1 MTARRRVKAILVL
14 TAVAAFALAAG
25 CGGNSSSDDDSSGD
39 GGSGGGGGAP
49 TATRTPR
56 VTVTNASVTFE
67 ASAGSP
73 ATGTATLVQDGGNVQ
88 ITVSMTGLPEGIH
101 ALYVNRG
108 ACDDPGRVGP
118 LTPLEAGADGS
129 AESVSSMLAQLTDFV
144 GGRVLIY
151 EGETASTEAV
161 VLLCGEIVAATP

>member
-1 MTARRRVKAILVL
+1 MTARRWVRAILVL
-14 TAVAAFALAAG
+14 AAAAAFALAAG
-25 CGGNSSSDDDSSGD
+25 CGGSSGDDDDSGD
-39 GGSGGGGGAP
+39 GGGGGGGGAP

-56 VTVTNASVTFE
+56 VTVTNATVTFE
-67 ASAGSP
+67 ASATSP

-88 ITVSMTGLPEGIH
+88 ITVTMTGLPEGAH

-118 LTPLEAGADGS
+118 LTPLEAAADGS
-129 AESVSSMLAQLTDFV
+129 ASSESSMLAQLTDFV
-144 GGRVLIY
+144 GGHVLIY
-151 EGETASTEAV
+151 EGETASTDAV